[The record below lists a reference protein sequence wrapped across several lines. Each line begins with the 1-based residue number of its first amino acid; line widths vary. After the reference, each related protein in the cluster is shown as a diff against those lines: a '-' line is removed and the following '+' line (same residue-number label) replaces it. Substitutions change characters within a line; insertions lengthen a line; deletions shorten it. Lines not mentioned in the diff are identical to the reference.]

1 MEQILTQPTSFF
13 EALAEKFR
21 SFSRGIAV
29 HRRRRQLHLV
39 ESLSLGERRFLAVVM
54 IEGEKF
60 LVGGGGNS
68 LSLLTRLARPVAPH
82 YELSPEPRVP
92 EEL

>member
-13 EALAEKFR
+13 DALAEKFR
-21 SFSRGIAV
+21 AFSRGIAV
-29 HRRRRQLHLV
+29 HRRQRRLRLV
-39 ESLSLGERRFLAVVM
+39 ESLSLGERRFLAVVI

-60 LVGGGGNS
+60 LVGGGSNS
-68 LSLLTRLARPVAPH
+68 LSLLTRLARPVSEH
-82 YELSPEPRVP
+82 YELSLQPRGP